1 MARWSG
7 GCWNRAPAAALRGVS
22 THSAKVLPGSLFI
35 SLKGPRHDAHAFVP
49 QALAAGCA
57 AALVRGD
64 YVWPAGAGAEPPLL
78 RAADPNAAL
87 GRLASGYRDAVASR
101 VIGITGSAG
110 KTTVKEM
117 TAALLAALGPTACT
131 PGNLNNEFGLPLSLL
146 AMPRDTRYGVFEV
159 GMSHPGEL
167 APLCALLRPDCGI
180 VTTVGPV
187 HLEAFGS
194 VRDIAREKA
203 ALLRAL
209 PSDGIAV
216 LDRDQEWFADMAG
229 QAPCPVT
236 DVSCRPGAEFVLE
249 GADPLEGVL
258 EVRERGAARA
268 ERLHI
273 GCPGAHN
280 LRNALLA
287 AALARRLGAG
297 WEAIREALPRARRL
311 PMRWECSDWNGVRI
325 VNDAYNANPLGMRC
339 ALDTRPHALSG
350 APLRPPGRHARAR
363 RRSAA
368 PSRDARPPRRG
379 RRTAGTL
386 SPGTRRLRL
395 DPPGRPAGRR
405 RPADGPN
412 LHGRLRRSPPALRNP
427 APRRRPPA
435 EGVARHGPRNRSR
448 RPALQ
453 PKGSSMTR
461 TTLRAYLHLAL
472 PFGVAALCILW
483 MLLEHQPVPDLQG
496 LLPLLMLVTAFSALV
511 SVNLDRSWARTAFTG
526 MNLAALLFF
535 YVLARNP
542 TVLLA
547 TRWL

>member
-1 MARWSG
+1 MSDTSLYAPDELARWSG

-35 SLKGPRHDAHAFVP
+35 ALKGPRHDAHAFVP

-64 YVWPAGAGAEPPLL
+64 YVWPAGAGAEAALL
-78 RAADPNAAL
+78 RVTDPNAAL
-87 GRLASGYRDAVASR
+87 GRLAAGYRDAVAPR

-110 KTTVKEM
+110 KSTVKEM

-209 PSDGIAV
+209 PPDGIAV
-216 LDRDQEWFADMAG
+216 LDRDQEWFADLAG

-273 GCPGAHN
+273 GYPGAHN

-297 WEAIREALPRARRL
+297 WEAIREAFPRARHL

-339 ALDTRPHALSG
+339 ALDTFARMPCPGRRFALLGDMLELGPEARS
-350 APLRPPGRHARAR
+350 LHETLGRHAAD
-363 RRSAA
+363 AA
-368 PSRDARPPRRG
+368 
-379 RRTAGTL
+379 
-386 SPGTRRLRL
+386 
-395 DPPGRPAGRR
+395 
-405 RPADGPN
+405 
-412 LHGRLRRSPPALRNP
+412 
-427 APRRRPPA
+427 
-435 EGVARHGPRNRSR
+435 
-448 RPALQ
+448 
-453 PKGSSMTR
+453 
-461 TTLRAYLHLAL
+461 
-472 PFGVAALCILW
+472 
-483 MLLEHQPVPDLQG
+483 LQG
-496 LLPLLMLVTAFSALV
+496 LFLLGQGACDWIRQGALQAGTDPRMV
-511 SVNLDRSWARTAFTG
+511 RTCTDASDAARQLSETLRPGDALLLKASRGMALESV
-526 MNLAALLFF
+526 LAALPSDRKDL
-535 YVLARNP
+535 P
-542 TVLLA
+542 
-547 TRWL
+547 